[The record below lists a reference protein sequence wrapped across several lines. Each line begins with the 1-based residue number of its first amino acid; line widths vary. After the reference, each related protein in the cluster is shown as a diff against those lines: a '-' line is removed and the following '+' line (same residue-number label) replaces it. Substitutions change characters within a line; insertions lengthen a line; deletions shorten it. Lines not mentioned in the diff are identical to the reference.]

1 MAALIGNIE
10 EFRETSEWSQYVER
24 LDLYFKAN
32 EIESEGKKQATLLTV
47 IGPTAY
53 NLLRSLVAPAKP
65 VEKSY
70 AELIKVMQQHQSPVP
85 SEIVERCKFNSRFR
99 KESESVGEFVAS
111 LRALAEHCNYGQ
123 TLDEMIR
130 DRLVCGIRH
139 DRIQRV
145 LLAEKK
151 LTLNKAIEFAQSVE
165 MAEKNVADLQSAQAS
180 HDRGATNKVYHKQKF
195 KGPPQNETNPQYQRL
210 CGRCGSQPHTNG
222 PCPALKF
229 NCHKCGMKGHF
240 AKVCRKKTSQ
250 PQNTSGRGN
259 RTQFVDAGTAEPET
273 EEPISQKPETEY
285 FMYKT
290 TSHKEAPMI
299 LELDIAE
306 NKTRMEIDTG
316 ASLTIIS
323 EATYNSWEN
332 SPKLSHSEL
341 ELKTYTG
348 EKIPVVGSCEVAVK
362 HHSQN
367 MNLPLL
373 IVAGNGPNLLGRNWL
388 SHLKLNWNAI
398 HVVNQNQSLEGVLAK
413 YDDLFE
419 EGLGKLKGH
428 LVEIAVQEDAQPKF
442 CKARPVPFAQKQR
455 IETELERLERDGV
468 IQPVSFSRW
477 AAPIVPVMKESGAVR
492 ICGDYKTT
500 VNRVAETDIYPL
512 PRVEELFTSLS
523 GGKKFSKL
531 DLSHAYLQLELEEQ
545 SRELVTINTHK
556 GLFQYTRLPFGVSA
570 APAIFQRT
578 IEGVLANIPHTVA
591 FLDDI
596 LITGKTEKEHLEN
609 LEKVLKRLS
618 EAGLR
623 LKREKCVFLA
633 PEVTYLG
640 HRISSAGIHP
650 TEEKVRAVKLAPQPT
665 NVSELKSYLGLIN
678 YYGKFMPNLATVLAP
693 LHELLRKNTK
703 WKWGPDQERA
713 FAESKELLMSQHVL
727 VHYDPELPV
736 ILNCDASPH
745 GVGVVLAHKMADGTE
760 KPIAYASRSLSPA
773 EKNYAQID
781 REALAMVFGVRKFHQ
796 YLYGR
801 KFEIATDH
809 KPLLGLFGE
818 LRAVPMMASS
828 RVQRWALTLSAYNYK
843 LVYKPGAKNGNAD
856 ALSRLPLK
864 DSVNHTPKPADYVFV
879 MNHMESTPVT
889 PDYIREWTSRDPVLS
904 QVREFVLKGW
914 PSQGSPDIAPY
925 WKRRDELSVHD
936 GCIMWGARVIIPPQ
950 GRNRLTEEIHDTHP
964 GICRM
969 KSLAR
974 SYFWWPNMDE
984 QLENKVK
991 HCAECQ
997 ESRKTPPV
1005 APLHPWEWPKK
1016 PWSRVHL
1023 DYAGPFLGRMFL
1035 VLVDAHSKWMDIFP
1049 VHRATSTTTIEKL
1062 RETFAIH
1069 GLPEVIVTD
1078 NGTCFTSAEFQ
1089 QFLAANSIR
1098 HVRTAPFHPS
1108 SNGLAERAV
1117 QSFKAAMKRMKDGS
1131 VETKLSRFLM
1141 RYRITPHATT
1151 GVPPAQLLFNR
1162 LPRSRFDGVR
1172 PSVESRVHTKQL
1184 DQKRRHDQHAKER
1197 KFNVGDPVYVKN
1209 FAGGPK
1215 WLPGTVVKSRG
1226 QLHYEVRLSDDRLC
1240 NRHIDHVRRREDTFP
1255 IPVGEENEEH
1265 ENVEPL
1271 VVRRSNRGKRQ
1282 PERYGEPIPY

>member
-1 MAALIGNIE
+1 
-10 EFRETSEWSQYVER
+10 
-24 LDLYFKAN
+24 
-32 EIESEGKKQATLLTV
+32 
-47 IGPTAY
+47 
-53 NLLRSLVAPAKP
+53 
-65 VEKSY
+65 
-70 AELIKVMQQHQSPVP
+70 
-85 SEIVERCKFNSRFR
+85 
-99 KESESVGEFVAS
+99 
-111 LRALAEHCNYGQ
+111 
-123 TLDEMIR
+123 
-130 DRLVCGIRH
+130 
-139 DRIQRV
+139 
-145 LLAEKK
+145 
-151 LTLNKAIEFAQSVE
+151 

-180 HDRGATNKVYHKQKF
+180 HERGATNKVYHKQKF

-240 AKVCRKKTSQ
+240 AKVCRKKTSR
-250 PQNTSGRGN
+250 PQNTSGQGN
-259 RTQFVDAGTAEPET
+259 RTQFVDAETAEPET

-290 TSHKEAPMI
+290 TSNKEAPCMI

-323 EATYNSWEN
+323 EATYSSWKNPPE
-332 SPKLSHSEL
+332 LSHSEI

-348 EKIPVVGSCEVAVK
+348 DKIPVVGSCEVAVK

-367 MNLPLL
+367 MKLPLL

-388 SHLKLNWNAI
+388 SHLKLN
-398 HVVNQNQSLEGVLAK
+398 
-413 YDDLFE
+413 
-419 EGLGKLKGH
+419 
-428 LVEIAVQEDAQPKF
+428 
-442 CKARPVPFAQKQR
+442 
-455 IETELERLERDGV
+455 
-468 IQPVSFSRW
+468 
-477 AAPIVPVMKESGAVR
+477 
-492 ICGDYKTT
+492 
-500 VNRVAETDIYPL
+500 
-512 PRVEELFTSLS
+512 
-523 GGKKFSKL
+523 
-531 DLSHAYLQLELEEQ
+531 
-545 SRELVTINTHK
+545 
-556 GLFQYTRLPFGVSA
+556 
-570 APAIFQRT
+570 
-578 IEGVLANIPHTVA
+578 
-591 FLDDI
+591 
-596 LITGKTEKEHLEN
+596 
-609 LEKVLKRLS
+609 
-618 EAGLR
+618 
-623 LKREKCVFLA
+623 
-633 PEVTYLG
+633 
-640 HRISSAGIHP
+640 
-650 TEEKVRAVKLAPQPT
+650 
-665 NVSELKSYLGLIN
+665 
-678 YYGKFMPNLATVLAP
+678 
-693 LHELLRKNTK
+693 
-703 WKWGPDQERA
+703 
-713 FAESKELLMSQHVL
+713 
-727 VHYDPELPV
+727 
-736 ILNCDASPH
+736 
-745 GVGVVLAHKMADGTE
+745 
-760 KPIAYASRSLSPA
+760 
-773 EKNYAQID
+773 
-781 REALAMVFGVRKFHQ
+781 
-796 YLYGR
+796 
-801 KFEIATDH
+801 
-809 KPLLGLFGE
+809 
-818 LRAVPMMASS
+818 
-828 RVQRWALTLSAYNYK
+828 NYK
-843 LVYKPGAKNGNAD
+843 LVYKPGAKKGNAD

-914 PSQGSPDIAPY
+914 PSQSSPDIAPY

-950 GRNRLTEEIHDTHP
+950 GRNRLTEELHDTHP

-1049 VHRATSTTTIEKL
+1049 VHRATSTMTIEKL

-1271 VVRRSNRGKRQ
+1271 VVRRSNREKRQ